1 VTNRGVGDAQPTP
14 SPGDTADGRLPDGL
28 RQRVRWLQS
37 SRLVR
42 QNLVLFAGGLIA
54 GIGGFVYHAIAGRA
68 LGPSLYGDVA
78 SIIAL
83 YAVFTTPTLILVL
96 VLARYSATLLASGT
110 TDSVRYLVVRSTQ
123 LTIVPSALI
132 IVAGFLLAVPVADFL
147 HLHSPVPVIW
157 LGIGIAVFWQV
168 GIPRGI
174 LQGIQHFSALSANLS
189 LEMVVRCTSLAVLL
203 ALGTGVVGATISVLA
218 GVAFAYLIGLF
229 ALRAQLRAGGEKAPL
244 RSMVG
249 FSLTATAGTLGIL
262 LLYNLDVIL
271 AKHYLSG
278 HDAGIYGSLNKI
290 GTILYF
296 LTLSV
301 SQVLFPRV
309 VEALAS
315 NNHPGRLLGVS
326 AAIMGLLG
334 AGALLVFG
342 VLPGLVV
349 RLLFGPA
356 FMDAQNYIFL
366 VGLIGLALSLDNLLV
381 QFCMAARDR
390 WFIPLL
396 AAAVVM
402 LAVSIAYYHGG
413 VGYVVTDV
421 LGTML
426 ALLAALTVRLLF
438 LLPRLKPIQPI

>member
-1 VTNRGVGDAQPTP
+1 VSNRGVGDAGPLP
-14 SPGDTADGRLPDGL
+14 KPGDTADGRIPDGL
-28 RQRVRWLQS
+28 RPRLRWLRS

-42 QNLVLFAGGLIA
+42 QNLVLFAGGLVA
-54 GIGGFVYHAIAGRA
+54 GVGGFVYHAIAGRV

-96 VLARYSATLLASGT
+96 VLARYSATLTASGT

-123 LTIVPSALI
+123 LIAIPSVLI
-132 IVAGFLLAVPVADFL
+132 IIAGFLLANPTADFL
-147 HLHSPVPVIW
+147 HLHSPLPVIW
-157 LGIGIAVFWQV
+157 LGIAIAVFWQV

-189 LEMVVRCTSLAVLL
+189 LEMVVRCTALAILL
-203 ALGTGVVGATISVLA
+203 AAGTAVVGATIAVLA
-218 GVAFAYLIGLF
+218 GVAFAYLIGLY
-229 ALRAQLRAGGEKAPL
+229 ALRHQLRAGGGRAPL
-244 RSMVG
+244 RSMVA
-249 FSLTATAGTLGIL
+249 FSVAATAGTFGIL

-271 AKHYLSG
+271 AKHYLSS
-278 HDAGIYGSLNKI
+278 HDAGIYASLNKI

-326 AAIMGLLG
+326 AGIMGLLG

-349 RLLFGPA
+349 RLLFGAA

-366 VGLIGLALSLDNLLV
+366 VGLIGLALSLNNLLV
-381 QFCMAARDR
+381 QFCMAAHDF

-396 AAAVVM
+396 AAAVLM
-402 LAVSIAYYHGG
+402 LAVSIADYHAG
-413 VGYVVTDV
+413 VGAVVTDV
-421 LGTML
+421 LTTML
-426 ALLAALTVRLLF
+426 ALLAAMTIRLLF
-438 LLPRLKPIQPI
+438 LLPRLHPVEPL

>member
-1 VTNRGVGDAQPTP
+1 MGLGDAKPLP
-14 SPGDTADGRLPDGL
+14 SPSDTAEGRLPDGL
-28 RQRVRWLQS
+28 VNRIGWLRS

-54 GIGGFVYHAIAGRA
+54 GIGGFVYHAIAGRV

-78 SIIAL
+78 SLIAL
-83 YAVFTTPTLILVL
+83 YAVFTTPTLILIL

-123 LTIVPSALI
+123 LTLIPSVLI

-147 HLHSPVPVIW
+147 HLHSPIPVIW
-157 LGIGIAVFWQV
+157 LGIAIAVFWQV
-168 GIPRGI
+168 GVPRGI

-189 LEMVVRCTSLAVLL
+189 LEAVIRCTAVAVLL
-203 ALGTGVVGATISVLA
+203 AAGTGVAGAMSAVLA
-218 GVAFAYLIGLF
+218 GVAFASLF
-229 ALRAQLRAGGEKAPL
+229 GIYALRAQLRAGGDKAPL

-249 FSLTATAGTLGIL
+249 FLLTAAAGTLGIL

-271 AKHYLSG
+271 AKHYLNG

-326 AAIMGLLG
+326 AGIMGILG
-334 AGALLVFG
+334 TGALLVFG

-349 RLLFGPA
+349 KLLFGSA
-356 FMDAQNYIFL
+356 FIDAQNYIFL
-366 VGLIGLALSLDNLLV
+366 VGLIGLSLSLNNLLI
-381 QFCMAARDR
+381 QFCMAARDH

-402 LAVSIAYYHGG
+402 MAAAIANYHGG
-413 VGYVVTDV
+413 VGYVVKDV
-421 LGTML
+421 LVTMA
-426 ALLAALTVRLLF
+426 ALLAALTIRLLF
-438 LLPRLKPIQPI
+438 LLPRLRPIAPL

>member
-1 VTNRGVGDAQPTP
+1 MDKAPRRAL
-14 SPGDTADGRLPDGL
+14 SPGLE
-28 RQRVRWLQS
+28 RVRS

-42 QNLVLFAGGLIA
+42 QNLVLFGGRLVA
-54 GIGGFVYHAIAGRA
+54 GIGGFVYHAIAGRV

-78 SIIAL
+78 SIIAV

-96 VLARYSATLLASGT
+96 VLARYAATLVASGT
-110 TDSVRYLVVRSTQ
+110 TDAVRYLVLRTTQ
-123 LTIVPSALI
+123 ITLLPSLLVILAGIVL
-132 IVAGFLLAVPVADFL
+132 AGPVADFL
-147 HLHSPVPVIW
+147 HLHSPWPVVW
-157 LGIGIAVFWQV
+157 LGFGVAVFWQV

-174 LQGIQHFSALSANLS
+174 LQGIQHFSALSANLG
-189 LEMVVRCTSLAVLL
+189 LELVVRCASLGILL
-203 ALGTGVVGATISVLA
+203 AAGTGVIGATVAVLA
-218 GVAFAYLIGLF
+218 GVAFAYLIGIY
-229 ALRAQLRAGGEKAPL
+229 AIRDHLRAPGGRHRL

-249 FSLTATAGTLGIL
+249 FSLTASAGTLGIL

-271 AKHYLSG
+271 AKHYLGS

-309 VEALAS
+309 VEALA
-315 NNHPGRLLGVS
+315 NNDHPGRLLGVS
-326 AAIMGLLG
+326 AGIMGLLG

-349 RLLFGPA
+349 RVLFGGA
-356 FMDAQNYIFL
+356 FSDAQHYIFL
-366 VGLIGLALSLDNLLV
+366 VGLIGLSLSLNNLLV
-381 QFCMAARDR
+381 QFCMAARDV

-402 LAVSIAYYHGG
+402 LAAAIIYHHGG
-413 VGYVVTDV
+413 VGDVVTDV
-421 LGTML
+421 LGTMI
-426 ALLAALTVRLLF
+426 ALLAVLTIRLLL
-438 LLPRLKPIQPI
+438 LLPRLRPIVPEPLQVA

>member
-1 VTNRGVGDAQPTP
+1 MP
-14 SPGDTADGRLPDGL
+14 RL
-28 RQRVRWLQS
+28 RWLRS

-42 QNLVLFAGGLIA
+42 QNLVLFAGGLVA
-54 GIGGFVYHAIAGRA
+54 GVGGFVYHAIAGRV

-78 SIIAL
+78 SIIAI
-83 YAVFTTPTLILVL
+83 YAVFTTPTLILIL
-96 VLARYSATLLASGT
+96 VLARYSATLIASGT
-110 TDSVRYLVVRSTQ
+110 TDSVRYLVLRSTQ
-123 LTIVPSALI
+123 LIAIPSVLV
-132 IVAGFLLAVPVADFL
+132 IVAGFLLAVPTADFL
-147 HLHSPVPVIW
+147 HLHSPLPVIW

-174 LQGIQHFSALSANLS
+174 LQGIQHFTALSANLS
-189 LEMVVRCTSLAVLL
+189 LEMVVRCTALALLL
-203 ALGTGVVGATISVLA
+203 AAGTGVVGATIAVLA
-218 GVAFAYLIGLF
+218 GVAFAYLIGIYT
-229 ALRAQLRAGGEKAPL
+229 LRGQLRAGGEKAPL

-249 FSLTATAGTLGIL
+249 FSVTATAGTLGIL

-271 AKHYLSG
+271 AKHYLG
-278 HDAGIYGSLNKI
+278 AHDAGIYGSLNKI

-326 AAIMGLLG
+326 AGIMGLLG

-349 RLLFGPA
+349 RLLFGSA
-356 FMDAQNYIFL
+356 FADAQSFIFL
-366 VGLIGLALSLDNLLV
+366 VGLIGLSLSLNNLLV
-381 QFCMAARDR
+381 QFCMAAHDV

-396 AAAVVM
+396 AAAVVV
-402 LAVSIAYYHGG
+402 LAASIAVYHAG
-413 VGYVVTDV
+413 VGSVVADV
-421 LGTML
+421 LTTQL
-426 ALLAALTVRLLF
+426 ALLAAMTARLLF
-438 LLPRLKPIQPI
+438 LLPRLRPVAPL

>member
-1 VTNRGVGDAQPTP
+1 
-14 SPGDTADGRLPDGL
+14 
-28 RQRVRWLQS
+28 
-37 SRLVR
+37 LVR
-42 QNLVLFAGGLIA
+42 QNLVLFAGGLVA

-123 LTIVPSALI
+123 LTLIPSALI
-132 IVAGFLLAVPVADFL
+132 ILAGFLLSVPVADFL

-189 LEMVVRCTSLAVLL
+189 LEMVVRCTSLALLL
-203 ALGTGVVGATISVLA
+203 AAGTGVVGATTSVLA
-218 GVAFAYLIGLF
+218 GAALAYLSGIF
-229 ALRAQLRAGGEKAPL
+229 ALRRQLRAGGEKAPL

-326 AAIMGLLG
+326 AGIMVLLG

-342 VLPGLVV
+342 VVPGLVV
-349 RLLFGPA
+349 RLLFGSA
-356 FMDAQNYIFL
+356 FIDAQNYIFL
-366 VGLIGLALSLDNLLV
+366 VGLIGLALSLNNLLV

-390 WFIPLL
+390 RFIPLL
-396 AAAVVM
+396 AAAVLL
-402 LAVSIAYYHGG
+402 LAAAIANFHGG
-413 VGYVVTDV
+413 VGSVVTDV

-438 LLPRLKPIQPI
+438 LLPHLKPVEPI

>member
-1 VTNRGVGDAQPTP
+1 MS
-14 SPGDTADGRLPDGL
+14 SPGDTAEGRLPVGL
-28 RQRVRWLQS
+28 RPRLKWLRS

-42 QNLVLFAGGLIA
+42 QNLVLFSGGLIA
-54 GIGGFVYHAIAGRA
+54 GIGGFVYHAIAGRV
-68 LGPSLYGDVA
+68 LGPSNYGDVA

-83 YAVFTTPTLILVL
+83 YSVFTTPTLILIL
-96 VLARYSATLLASGT
+96 VLARYSATLIASGT

-123 LTIVPSALI
+123 LTLIPSLLI
-132 IVAGFLLAVPVADFL
+132 IVAGFVLAMPAADFL
-147 HLHSPVPVIW
+147 HLHSPLPVIW

-174 LQGIQHFSALSANLS
+174 LQGIQRFAALSANLS
-189 LEMVVRCTSLAVLL
+189 LEMVVRCTTLAVLL
-203 ALGTGVVGATISVLA
+203 AAGTGVVGATIAVLA
-218 GVAFAYLIGLF
+218 GAAFAYLIGLY
-229 ALRAQLRAGGEKAPL
+229 ALRAQLRAGGERAPL

-271 AKHYLSG
+271 AKHYLG
-278 HDAGIYGSLNKI
+278 AHDAGIYGSLNKI
-290 GTILYF
+290 GTILFF

-309 VEALAS
+309 VEALAT

-326 AAIMGLLG
+326 AGLMGLLG

-356 FMDAQNYIFL
+356 FADAQSYIFL
-366 VGLIGLALSLDNLLV
+366 VGLIGLALSLNNLLV
-381 QFCMAARDR
+381 QFCMAAHDR

-396 AAAVVM
+396 TAAVIL
-402 LAVSIAYYHGG
+402 LAVSIAFYHGG
-413 VGYVVTDV
+413 VGSVVSDV
-421 LGTML
+421 LGTQL

-438 LLPRLKPIQPI
+438 LLPRLHPVAPV

>member
-1 VTNRGVGDAQPTP
+1 VSNRGVGDARPAPT
-14 SPGDTADGRLPDGL
+14 PGDTAEGRLPDGL
-28 RQRVRWLQS
+28 RPRLRWLRS

-42 QNLVLFAGGLIA
+42 QNLVLFAGGLVA
-54 GIGGFVYHAIAGRA
+54 GVGGFVYHAIAGRS

-123 LTIVPSALI
+123 LTLIPSVLI
-132 IVAGFLLAVPVADFL
+132 IVAGFLLSVPAADFL

-189 LEMVVRCTSLAVLL
+189 LEMVVRCTSLALLL
-203 ALGTGVVGATISVLA
+203 AAGTGVVGATISVLA
-218 GVAFAYLIGLF
+218 GAAFAYLVGLF
-229 ALRAQLRAGGEKAPL
+229 ALRRQLRAGGEKAPL

-271 AKHYLSG
+271 AKHYLTG

-342 VLPGLVV
+342 LLPGLVV
-349 RLLFGPA
+349 RLLFGSA
-356 FMDAQNYIFL
+356 FLDGQSYIFL
-366 VGLIGLALSLDNLLV
+366 VGLIGLALSLNNLLV

-396 AAAVVM
+396 AAAVLM
-402 LAVSIAYYHGG
+402 LAAAIANFHGG
-413 VGYVVTDV
+413 VGSVVTDV
-421 LGTML
+421 LATLL
-426 ALLAALTVRLLF
+426 ALLATLTVRLLF
-438 LLPRLKPIQPI
+438 LLPRLKPVEPI